1 MPPIYRPILI
11 GGSLSHY
18 AKRRRYP
25 LTSSRAQHCQSSSRA
40 LPRQN
45 RHYRPR
51 PHSGH
56 YAHTPKN
63 AAT

>member
-1 MPPIYRPILI
+1 MAVVSHTTPNV
-11 GGSLSHY
+11 GGT
-18 AKRRRYP
+18 P
-25 LTSSRAQHCQSSSRA
+25 LTSSRALHCQSSSRA

-45 RHYRPR
+45 RHCQPRPR
-51 PHSGH
+51 SGH